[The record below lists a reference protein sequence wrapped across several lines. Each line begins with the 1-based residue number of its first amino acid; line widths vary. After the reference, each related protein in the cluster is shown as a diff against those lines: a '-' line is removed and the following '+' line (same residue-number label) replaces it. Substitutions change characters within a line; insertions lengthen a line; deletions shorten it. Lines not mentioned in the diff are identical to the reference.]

1 LFLDALWP
9 IGSYVIIGLYAVA
22 TIALAGFGL
31 HLYVLGYLCARRSAK
46 VRSEQRASIAAFQAQ
61 TPPNEWPIVTSQIPI
76 YNEATVAARV
86 IEAVAR
92 MNYPAGRHEVQVL
105 DDSTDETRDIVD
117 RTARRL
123 CREGFDITVIR
134 RAERGGFKAGALA
147 NGLRTC
153 RGVHV
158 AIFDA
163 DFVPPPDFLQRAVA
177 LLETD
182 HKIGCAQGR
191 WSHLN
196 QEESWLTRGA
206 ALGMDGHFGVEQ
218 GARGWNGYFLNF
230 NGTAGVWRKAAVEDP
245 AVGGWSA
252 DTLTEDL
259 DLSYR
264 AQMAGWKI
272 CYCIDLPCP
281 AELPA
286 EVNALKAQ
294 QRRWAKGSLQVAVKL
309 LPVVWRSRMSLLQK
323 LEASLH
329 LTHYL
334 TAVGM
339 VLFPLVALPLLFD
352 ERFQALSEW
361 VGALWALVFIS
372 AAAPPIVYC
381 YARRNIGGGGSG
393 WKSVPLLMVLG
404 AGLSLNNA
412 VAAIA
417 GLFQRGGVFERT
429 PKRGS
434 TRKGVRKDRYFAPG
448 NRMSCVVEITL
459 GAYCLG
465 VLGVYAMAGRP
476 FVAAFMLL
484 YAAGYTTLGLLSLQA
499 ERRRAMELTLEQSLG
514 DEDLIRSL
522 PDATVSVRG
531 RSLEI
536 AAASAEQAAAS

>member
-1 LFLDALWP
+1 MFFDAIWP
-9 IGSYVIIGLYAVA
+9 VGSYLVIGLYAIA
-22 TIALAGFGL
+22 TLALASFGL
-31 HLYVLGYLCARRSAK
+31 HLYVLGYLCARRSTN
-46 VRSEQRASIAAFQAQ
+46 VRTSQRELIDTYRRG
-61 TPPNEWPIVTSQIPI
+61 TPDDAWPIVTSQIPI

-86 IEAVAR
+86 IEAVTR
-92 MNYPAGRHEVQVL
+92 MEYPTGRHEIQVL
-105 DDSTDETRDIVD
+105 DDSNDETRDIVD

-123 CREGFDITVIR
+123 RREGYDVSVIR
-134 RAERGGFKAGALA
+134 RDDRAGFKAGALA
-147 NGLRTC
+147 HGLKIC

-158 AIFDA
+158 AVFDA
-163 DFVPPPDFLQRAVA
+163 DFVPPEDFLRQAVA
-177 LLETD
+177 LLESD
-182 HKIGCAQGR
+182 AKIGCAQGR
-191 WSHLN
+191 WAHLN
-196 QEESWLTRGA
+196 QDESWLTRGA

-230 NGTAGVWRKAAVEDP
+230 NGTAGVWRKAAIEDP

-309 LPVVWRSRMSLLQK
+309 LPTVWRSRMSFLQK
-323 LEASLH
+323 VEASLH

-339 VLFPLVALPLLFD
+339 ALLPLVALPLLFD
-352 ERFQALSEW
+352 ERFQTFSEW
-361 VGALWALVFIS
+361 VGAVWVLVFVS
-372 AAAPPIVYC
+372 ASAPPIVYC
-381 YARRNIGGGGSG
+381 YARRNIGGASG

-412 VAAIA
+412 IAAVA

-434 TRKGVRKDRYFAPG
+434 SSSVSRKDRYFAPTS
-448 NRMSCVVEITL
+448 RLSILEVTL

-465 VLGVYAMAGRP
+465 VLAVYAVAGRP
-476 FVAAFMLL
+476 FVAGFMML
-484 YAAGYTTLGLLSLQA
+484 YAAGYTALGFLSLQA
-499 ERRRAMELTLEQSLG
+499 DRRRAMELELEDSLMTG
-514 DEDLIRSL
+514 ESMG
-522 PDATVSVRG
+522 SVAEAGLGSRG
-531 RSLEI
+531 PALEV
-536 AAASAEQAAAS
+536 AAASAETATAS

>member
-22 TIALAGFGL
+22 TIALASFGL
-31 HLYVLGYLCARRSAK
+31 HLYVLGYLCARRSAN
-46 VRSEQRASIAAFQAQ
+46 VRTEQRALIAAFQER
-61 TPPNEWPIVTSQIPI
+61 TPPEEWPVITSQIPI

-92 MNYPAGRHEVQVL
+92 MEYPAGRHEVQVL
-105 DDSTDETRDIVD
+105 DDSTDETREIVD

-123 CREGFDITVIR
+123 RREGLDVCVIR
-134 RAERGGFKAGALA
+134 RTDRGGFKAGALA
-147 NGLRTC
+147 HGLRTC

-163 DFVPPPDFLQRAVA
+163 DFVPPPDFLRQAVA
-177 LLETD
+177 LLESD
-182 HKIGCAQGR
+182 PRIGCAQGR
-191 WSHLN
+191 WTHLN
-196 QEESWLTRGA
+196 QDESWLTRGA

-230 NGTAGVWRKAAVEDP
+230 NGTAGVWRKAAIEDP

-309 LPVVWRSRMSLLQK
+309 LPVVWRSRMSFLQK
-323 LEASLH
+323 IEASLH

-352 ERFQALSEW
+352 ERFQALTEW
-361 VGALWALVFIS
+361 MGPLWILVFLS
-372 AAAPPIVYC
+372 AAAPAIVYC
-381 YARRNIGGGGSG
+381 YARRNIGGGRSG
-393 WKSVPLLMVLG
+393 LACVPLLMVLG

-412 VAAIA
+412 IAAIL

-434 TRKGVRKDRYFAPG
+434 EAGRSRKDRYLAPVS
-448 NRMSCVVEITL
+448 RLTWIELTL
-459 GAYCLG
+459 GAYCTG
-465 VLGVYAMAGRP
+465 VMAVYMTAGRP

-484 YAAGYTTLGLLSLQA
+484 YSAGYTTLGILSLQA
-499 ERRRAMELTLEQSLG
+499 DRRRAMELTLEDSLG
-514 DEDLIRSL
+514 ADESIRSM
-522 PDATVSVRG
+522 PDAPVAVRG
-531 RSLEI
+531 RSLEV
-536 AAASAEQAAAS
+536 ATATAEQAAAS